1 MFKNYFIIAWRNLI
15 RNKTFSVLN
24 ILGLSVSFGVAVLLC
39 LAALFEL
46 SYDSFHENVDDMYQ
60 LYSSEQFVKGPE
72 VSLSNPEPMA
82 QVVKNEIPGVHDAV
96 RYLDDSALL
105 VKGENNFTLDGAWVD
120 PGFFSMF
127 TFPVA
132 EGNPQPLA
140 EKSHVAITKAA
151 AKNVF
156 GDAKVLGKT
165 IQLLIDGEQKSF
177 EITSILED
185 LPENSSLGFELVIN
199 FENHVEYEN
208 SLGQWNQ
215 KYHEVYVQLE
225 PNMSPAT
232 FHKNSAEVMKKYL
245 GDSIENTISQG
256 TPPDADGN
264 YVSLRLLPMSDRES
278 MMVKDGLVTANH
290 NMVYLLFG
298 VAFLILIIACVNFTN
313 MSIAKSVQR
322 LKEIGMRKTLG
333 APKKQLFV
341 QLWCESLIIFL
352 ISALLGI
359 ILGRICLDT
368 FNTIFRTQVSLDQ
381 FASIPVLL
389 GFVFFVLLI
398 TFLSGGYPA
407 MIMSRMG
414 TIQALKGKWDSNG
427 KNRLRNALIV
437 VQFCI
442 SILFISGTL
451 ILWQQTNYMKNK
463 DLGFNKDFVIS
474 VPLSGNASSY
484 EFVELF
490 RNELINQPGI
500 LSVSGA
506 DDNLGYGED
515 GSISKSVMG
524 FDHKGK
530 NVKTNVLTVDADY
543 VKTLDINLLEGRS
556 FDATRAADS
565 LAFIVNESMAKDLG
579 EERPLEATIM
589 LDSTPFKIIGVV
601 EDYHFEELNKSI
613 EPITLIMNPTW
624 GLYYAYVKVAPQNLT
639 NSYDFIEKTWNRLQP
654 GTEFRGSFL
663 NENVDRT
670 FRKERALTTMI
681 TSGSVIAILL
691 SCIGLFAIS
700 LLVVSQ
706 RTKEIGIRRVI
717 GASVTSITYLLTKD
731 FLKLVAIGF
740 VIATP
745 FAKWLADAWL
755 EDYAYRIQLSLWLFL
770 LPGLIALSVA
780 LITIGG
786 KTISAARQNPTKSLR
801 TE

>member
-1 MFKNYFIIAWRNLI
+1 MTGF
-15 RNKTFSVLN
+15 
-24 ILGLSVSFGVAVLLC
+24 
-39 LAALFEL
+39 LF
-46 SYDSFHENVDDMYQ
+46 
-60 LYSSEQFVKGPE
+60 
-72 VSLSNPEPMA
+72 
-82 QVVKNEIPGVHDAV
+82 
-96 RYLDDSALL
+96 
-105 VKGENNFTLDGAWVD
+105 
-120 PGFFSMF
+120 
-127 TFPVA
+127 
-132 EGNPQPLA
+132 
-140 EKSHVAITKAA
+140 
-151 AKNVF
+151 
-156 GDAKVLGKT
+156 
-165 IQLLIDGEQKSF
+165 
-177 EITSILED
+177 
-185 LPENSSLGFELVIN
+185 
-199 FENHVEYEN
+199 
-208 SLGQWNQ
+208 
-215 KYHEVYVQLE
+215 
-225 PNMSPAT
+225 
-232 FHKNSAEVMKKYL
+232 
-245 GDSIENTISQG
+245 
-256 TPPDADGN
+256 
-264 YVSLRLLPMSDRES
+264 
-278 MMVKDGLVTANH
+278 
-290 NMVYLLFG
+290 
-298 VAFLILIIACVNFTN
+298 
-313 MSIAKSVQR
+313 
-322 LKEIGMRKTLG
+322 
-333 APKKQLFV
+333 
-341 QLWCESLIIFL
+341 
-352 ISALLGI
+352 
-359 ILGRICLDT
+359 
-368 FNTIFRTQVSLDQ
+368 
-381 FASIPVLL
+381 
-389 GFVFFVLLI
+389 
-398 TFLSGGYPA
+398 
-407 MIMSRMG
+407 
-414 TIQALKGKWDSNG
+414 
-427 KNRLRNALIV
+427 
-437 VQFCI
+437 
-442 SILFISGTL
+442 
-451 ILWQQTNYMKNK
+451 LWQQTNYMKNK

-484 EFVELF
+484 EFIELF

-624 GLYYAYVKVAPQNLT
+624 GLYYAYVKVAPRNLT